1 MNCNDIEVNL
11 GEYLKELKQNWRTL
25 DATNNCIMNELYND
39 STIREIHNSVARN
52 DVIDKGASRFMSYVA
67 VDGKVYELNTF
78 KKTPVCLAAIPE
90 GQDWV
95 DVVQP
100 FMKDR
105 IVEYIRE
112 KTDYKLM
119 AVVENHQ
126 LAFKRKTTE
135 IAKTEDMNHKV
146 QTELNRLLTLA
157 HNDMVWNL
165 RRTFYLNAANLIITE
180 LTILYRLEKTYITEW
195 IRWKKKLIRYWIKL
209 MDCWT
214 KKYRRRRRYQP
225 YGIDS
230 RIQPFLTLYVMF

>member
-1 MNCNDIEVNL
+1 MSVNCIIHHDLFTKYAFSHCSIECISKTEAVLSVLMNCNDIEVNL

-25 DATNNCIMNELYND
+25 DATND
-39 STIREIHNSVARN
+39 STIREIHNSVARS

-67 VDGKVYELNTF
+67 VDGKVYELNTS

-135 IAKTEDMNHKV
+135 IAKTEDMNHEV

-180 LTILYRLEKTYITEW
+180 LTILYRWEKTHITEW
-195 IRWKKKLIRYWIKL
+195 IRWKKEWIR
-209 MDCWT
+209 
-214 KKYRRRRRYQP
+214 
-225 YGIDS
+225 
-230 RIQPFLTLYVMF
+230 